1 VSSGSRW
8 RAWASRLRS
17 GRRDDDLD
25 RELGDWVE
33 ELAARYE
40 AEGVPAVEARR
51 RAVIETGGVEQV
63 KEAVRDVRPAA
74 ALEACLRDA
83 RHAWRGLWK
92 CPTFAGV
99 VIATLALGIG
109 ATTAIFSVV
118 TALLLTPPPYR
129 DASALVFVW
138 SDGTCGQTHPAA
150 AASAA
155 RLRRAGCT
163 RYVWAPPIVRT
174 RP

>member
-40 AEGVPAVEARR
+40 AEGVPVVEARR

-74 ALEACLRDA
+74 ARSKPACATRVMPGADSGSA
-83 RHAWRGLWK
+83 R
-92 CPTFAGV
+92 
-99 VIATLALGIG
+99 
-109 ATTAIFSVV
+109 
-118 TALLLTPPPYR
+118 
-129 DASALVFVW
+129 
-138 SDGTCGQTHPAA
+138 
-150 AASAA
+150 
-155 RLRRAGCT
+155 RLRAS
-163 RYVWAPPIVRT
+163 
-174 RP
+174 